1 MKINNKMMDIILI
14 IIVGLITTWLS
25 IGSHK
30 KDTKIEEANK
40 LLNSKQDLLNSK
52 QDLITNLQ
60 DEIIRLQGILQE
72 KSDLQLKNIQKL
84 QNPIP
89 ETLGI
94 QFTSTLNLS
103 KKEIE
108 DIKAVVKSINSK
120 NGNLFPFESNQTNE
134 GFEKINCF
142 KNLHLRLIITFQKD
156 EKNMKIVFNRG
167 PLNLMGYNT
176 NGTLNSFTLYIDDIK
191 NVMRFDGLLIESE
204 SITTNYI
211 SPSILDFEN
220 SKVKIY
226 YDFSF
231 PTTMVFGSLPT
242 NTYISNNREYL
253 LLNIESLSLSNKKLS
268 INIANLKQVDSH
280 NFEGNWVGIN

>member
-1 MKINNKMMDIILI
+1 MMDIILI

-30 KDTKIEEANK
+30 KDMKLEETNK

-94 QFTSTLNLS
+94 SFSSTLNLS
-103 KKEIE
+103 NKEFE
-108 DIKAVVKSINSK
+108 DIETIVKSVNSK
-120 NGNLFPFESNQTNE
+120 YGNLFPFESNISNE
-134 GFEKINCF
+134 GFDKINSF
-142 KNLHLRLIITFQKD
+142 KNLHFRLMITFQKD
-156 EKNMKIVFNRG
+156 NKNMKIVFNRA
-167 PLNLMGYNT
+167 PVNLMGYNSR
-176 NGTLNSFTLYIDDIK
+176 GTLNIFTLYINDIK
-191 NVMRFDGLLIESE
+191 KVMKFDGSLIESE

-211 SPSILDFEN
+211 SPSILDFAN

-242 NTYISNNREYL
+242 KTYISNNREYL
-253 LLNIESLSLSNKKLS
+253 TLNIESLSLSNKKLL
-268 INIANLKQVDSH
+268 INITNLKRVDSH
-280 NFEGNWVGIN
+280 NFEGDWLE